1 MNKKSPMTKYTLKD
15 FQTMFPND
23 AVCLDYIRHTKYLDR
38 IDCPQCGK
46 NSLFHRA
53 NGRKTYACDHCGYPI
68 SPSANTI
75 FHKSPTP
82 LTIWFYVIYLMA
94 QTRGG
99 ISAKQIQ
106 RETGVTYKTA
116 WRMCKEVRNILSED
130 FDKFTGVTEADESYF
145 GGEER
150 NKHLNKRTAGARG
163 RSLKTKTPVFGLAN
177 RGGKLEVHKVENTK
191 AETILPIVWANVK
204 RGSEIDT
211 DEYNAYSTLPILG
224 YDHGIV
230 AHANKIYVDDGV
242 HTNTL
247 EGFWSQ
253 AKNGIRG
260 VYHAVSSKYL
270 QHYLDEY
277 SFRYNHRN
285 DVMPMFFSFLSRA
298 ILAPS
303 PSK

>member
-1 MNKKSPMTKYTLKD
+1 MNKKSQMTKFTLKD
-15 FQTMFPND
+15 FQKMFAND
-23 AVCLDYIRHTKYLDR
+23 DVCLDYIRHIKFSER
-38 IDCPQCGK
+38 IDCPKCGK
-46 NSLFHRA
+46 KSLFHRA
-53 NGRKTYACDHCGYPI
+53 SNRKTYACDHCGFPL
-68 SPSANTI
+68 SPAANTI

-116 WRMCKEVRNILSED
+116 WRMCKEVRDILSED
-130 FDKFTGVTEADESYF
+130 FEKFSGIVEADESYF

-150 NKHLNKRTAGARG
+150 NKHANKRTMGAKG
-163 RSLKTKTPVFGLAN
+163 RSLKTKTPVLGLAN
-177 RGGKLEVHKVENTK
+177 RGGKLETHVVKNTK
-191 AETILPIVWANVK
+191 SDTIIPIVWANVNK
-204 RGSEIDT
+204 DAEIHT
-211 DEYNAYSTLPILG
+211 DEYQSYNLLPLMG
-224 YDHGIV
+224 YTHGV
-230 AHANKIYVDDGV
+230 VRHGNKIYVDGDV
-242 HTNTL
+242 HTNTV

-298 ILAPS
+298 ILAS
-303 PSK
+303 SRSR